1 MVATAGTESG
11 ESSTSGKTV
20 DQIDQG
26 YIEKK
31 TIKWIKASAEWKAED
46 KLAKQSHKL
55 IRPVHFPI
63 AK

>member
-31 TIKWIKASAEWKAED
+31 TIKWIKASAEWKAD
-46 KLAKQSHKL
+46 AKQSHKL